1 MAIQRPETSKQRV
14 RRAAVALFGD
24 DVGCSDG
31 HCVFGHPGGMHTNGG
46 CKCWRDL
53 PERTA
58 CRMLGTIALHLAA
71 EALTA
76 ERDQEVL

>member
-31 HCVFGHPGGMHTNGG
+31 HCVFGHLGGMHTNGG
-46 CKCWRDL
+46 CRCARHL
-53 PERTA
+53 PERTVA
-58 CRMLGTIALHLAA
+58 MLQHVALHLAA
-71 EALTA
+71 EALAA
-76 ERDQEVL
+76 ERDQEVK

>member
-24 DVGCSDG
+24 DAGCSDG

-46 CKCWRDL
+46 CRCARHL
-53 PERTA
+53 PERTVA
-58 CRMLGTIALHLAA
+58 MLQHVALHLAA

-76 ERDQEVL
+76 ERDQEVK